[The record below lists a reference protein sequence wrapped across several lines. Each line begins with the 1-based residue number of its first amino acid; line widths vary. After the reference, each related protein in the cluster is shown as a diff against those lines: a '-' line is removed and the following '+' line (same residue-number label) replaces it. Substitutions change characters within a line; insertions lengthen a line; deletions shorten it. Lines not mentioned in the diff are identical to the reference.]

1 MFKMLLYVK
10 NEISRRVE
18 AYGGQYI
25 AFGIFGAI
33 NYPTFYLVWF
43 YLSQQSYE
51 SVILRSLGTALCIP
65 LIFYRYWPKVLKSW
79 LPTYWY
85 VTLTFCL
92 PFFFTYMLLRNNASD
107 VWLMSTTVVMVWLML
122 LVDAISFVVILMF
135 GTFSAWLIYKF
146 TSPVPFNNP
155 NIHALIA
162 QYFGSLA
169 VVLIFA
175 RGKERITGRKM
186 RLKAEA
192 ANAAKTEFIA
202 NMSHDIRTPIT
213 GMLAM
218 VQDLLNT
225 AEKAKSS
232 RVNERAVLDDMV
244 KTVQRDGELLMGA
257 TDELLHLCNEILEVV
272 QLEFGEPVEVN
283 ESFSVSELVQHNID
297 LLLPNAQHKK
307 LQLSAMIEP
316 TVPQYLFGARSYLDR
331 SLLNLLSNALKFTDI
346 GYVKVTV
353 SEVKP
358 AENEYKAGDRVTL
371 QIKVEDSGIG
381 IPKDKFNTIFE
392 HFSRLSPSY
401 EGVYKGSGLGLHTVR
416 RYVDSMRGKIEL
428 QSELGKG
435 ACFILTIPF
444 RVADHKVKITTSDR
458 ALHSMKPTTLADAV
472 KEASNGAS
480 VNGEPVATIL
490 VVEDNTL
497 AAMAVTLVLQPFRCA
512 VDVAE
517 DGAEALKKAKKKN
530 YQLIFMDIGLPDLS
544 GIEVA
549 KQIRTLSN
557 TARAN
562 VPIVVLTGH
571 SCDVKTRQEYLA
583 AGIQD
588 VVTKPVR
595 PLVLEAILQR
605 FVFSQI
611 GDKKSN

>member
-1 MFKMLLYVK
+1 MFGKLSTVK
-10 NEISRRVE
+10 KDIQRRVE
-18 AYGGQYI
+18 AYGEQYF

-33 NYPTFYLVWF
+33 NYPIFYVVWF

-51 SVILRSLGTALCIP
+51 SFILRAIATALCVP
-65 LIFYRYWPKVLKSW
+65 LIFHRYLPKNLKSW
-79 LPTYWY
+79 LPVYWY
-85 VTLTFCL
+85 ATLTFCL
-92 PFFFTYMLLRNNASD
+92 PFFFTYMLLKNNASD

-122 LVDAISFVVILMF
+122 LVDAFSFLIILLV
-135 GTFSAWLIYKF
+135 GTLSAWVVYKL
-146 TSPVPFNNP
+146 TTIPPFQNSNYVG
-155 NIHALIA
+155 LIA
-162 QYFGSLA
+162 QYFGSMA

-175 RGKERITGRKM
+175 RRKEKITGRKM

-225 AEKAKSS
+225 AENAKSS
-232 RVNERAVLDDMV
+232 TMSDRVVLDNMV
-244 KTVQRDGELLMGA
+244 ETVRRDGELLMGA

-272 QLEFGEPVEVN
+272 QLEFGEPVEIN
-283 ESFSVSELVQHNID
+283 ESFSVSELVKHNIE

-307 LQLSAMIEP
+307 LQLSAVIEP
-316 TVPQYLFGARSYLDR
+316 TVPQYLFGARSYFDR
-331 SLLNLLSNALKFTDI
+331 TLLNLLSNALKFTDI

-353 SEVKP
+353 AEMKP
-358 AENEYKAGDRVTL
+358 AKAEYNKGDTVTL

-381 IPKDKFNTIFE
+381 IPKNKFNTVFE

-401 EGVYKGSGLGLHTVR
+401 EGVYKGSGLGLHTVK
-416 RYVDSMRGKIEL
+416 RYVDSMQGKIEL
-428 QSELGKG
+428 KSELGKG
-435 ACFILTIPF
+435 TCFLLTLPF
-444 RVADHKVKITTSDR
+444 HVADHNDKSHQPFLAQKK
-458 ALHSMKPTTLADAV
+458 MEPTVIATAATKTPL
-472 KEASNGAS
+472 ETGLSE
-480 VNGEPVATIL
+480 EPWATIL
-490 VVEDNTL
+490 VVEDNSL
-497 AAMAVTLVLQPFRCA
+497 AAMAVTLVLKPFHCA

-517 DGAEALKKAKKKN
+517 DGAEAIKKAKKKT
-530 YQLIFMDIGLPDLS
+530 YQLIFMDIGLPDFS

-549 KQIRTLSN
+549 KQIRALSN
-557 TARAN
+557 AARAN

-605 FVFSQI
+605 FVFNQN
-611 GDKKSN
+611 D